1 MRNVTNDMG
10 SGEATN
16 HATSSFTVPNGDSSS
31 SSSPIAICGMA
42 LRLPGGLETPQQF
55 WDFLVAKGDARGRVP
70 ESRYNIS
77 AYHSRSGRP
86 GTIGTEHGYF
96 LSGDGGEH
104 LGALDAGRF
113 SISRAELECADPQ
126 QRRML
131 EVVRECL
138 DDAGEGTRFRGERVG
153 CYMGSYGED
162 WLEMQNRDP
171 QQSGIYRLDGYG
183 DFMLS
188 NRISYEMDLRGPS
201 MTIRTAC
208 SSALVGLH
216 EACLAIQ
223 QGHCKSA
230 VVGGANLIMAPG
242 AMASM
247 TEKGV
252 LSPDGSCKTF
262 SADANGYARGEA
274 VTAIYIKPLD
284 AAVRDGNPIRAV
296 IRSSM
301 SNNDGKT
308 PGMSCPSTESQV
320 AMIRDTYREA
330 GIADFSQTAFVE
342 CHGTGTAA
350 GDPIEANAVAQ
361 VFGDAGVFIGSVKP
375 NLGHSE
381 GASGIT
387 SVVKAVLALENR
399 TIPPNIKFSSPNPD
413 IPFKERKLV
422 VPLEPTPWPESRSER
437 VSVNSFGIGGSNAHV
452 VLDSARSFGVPAAP
466 AREQDA
472 RLATSPH
479 LLLLSASSAASLQRM
494 TGDLE
499 AWLTDERH
507 AAANRELQ
515 HVAYTLAHRREHL
528 PHRAFM
534 VSRRDQPGVASPGK
548 RANSAQPPNLVMVF
562 SGQGA
567 QWARM
572 GRELLLR
579 SDLCFQSSI
588 RSMDQWLQEAQL
600 QCSAAAPGTSE
611 PAPPWSVEEELLK
624 PARTSRVQEAAF
636 SQPLCTA
643 VQVALVD
650 IFASVGVEPVAVVG
664 HSSGEIAA
672 AYAAGALTA
681 REAIIT
687 AWQRGQAAR
696 SQTRPGA
703 MAAVGLGWDQ
713 VKDLL
718 PNSEPPSVVVA
729 CENSPRSVTIS
740 GDAADVEAAVSRIK
754 QAHPDVT
761 ARLLKVDKAYHS
773 YHMKEVGQEYCSSME
788 KVLVEK
794 RPLKKSFF
802 SSVTARLEK
811 GFLDASYWQ
820 RNLES
825 PVLFSSAVSLV
836 LDEIDNA
843 AFLEIGPHATLAG
856 PLRQISTAWQE
867 ARGKTGKTVTS
878 PPYISALA
886 RGEDSAESFLTAMGK
901 LFELGAPVDLQAL
914 IPTGSCLPDLPRYR
928 WDHSGGD
935 YWRESRMSREWRR
948 REHASHPLLGVRQLE
963 STSLEP
969 SWRNVL
975 HVDKVAW
982 LRDHKIE
989 DLLIF
994 PCAGYIAMAGEAIA
1008 QVASSPAGRS
1018 GFSLRHVVIS
1028 SAMVI
1033 AEGTPVELVTTLRPY
1048 RLTDSLDSQWW
1059 EFAISSHNGHVW
1071 TKHVTGQVCASEEDI
1086 HDETTAIGQL
1096 PRAVEAQK
1104 YYAILDRAGLQFGPH
1119 FRRLADIRTHTTQQL
1134 ATARVATVSTDT
1146 NHKDE
1151 DEDDYYHL
1159 HPTAVD
1165 ACIQTLFLAGLKG
1178 RMDARHCRAVPT
1190 KIRKLTMRRPRPG
1203 SSGCGGMLDNNMRVS
1218 ASATIT
1224 AGSGDIVGLVQ
1235 QCVAEDGRVVLHMEG
1250 MTISPLE
1257 EAEDD
1262 SAGGGPDGLPATARL
1277 SWGPH
1282 IDFLDAGKLI
1292 RPSIPRHLY
1301 TPALDALT
1309 QLSQVYAQRRMAESS
1324 RGGLSH
1330 MEKYRS
1336 WVDAQIHAASV
1347 ANNGK
1352 DDGPSVALVQKLSD
1366 ADIVQKM
1373 ADIVGQLSDTPVAAC
1388 ATAVQKVA
1396 LNMSGLYTGE
1406 TEALEI
1412 LLADDTLTKVYIA
1425 TDACDRSD
1433 FMRHLAHSKPNL
1445 RILEIGAG
1453 TGASTMS
1460 MLKHLV
1466 LPGGAG
1472 GSDGSG
1478 QQQQQQQLHPLY
1490 SRYTFTDISSAFF
1503 VAAREHFKGYPNIE
1517 YRTLDISKD
1526 PAEQNFGPDDRYDLV
1541 VATNVLHATRRLGET
1556 LRNVHS
1562 LLAPNGRLLL
1572 HEIYSPRSKWP
1583 NFVFG
1588 TLPGWWL
1595 SEDGRPD
1602 EPCVDPARWEAEL
1615 NRAGFAGLDALVLD
1629 ADEPYQL
1636 NAIMVARPQRQLGYN
1651 EGRSGEQRGEEKSEE
1666 KTVTLVC
1673 DDDDDDDNKNNK
1685 RADISVTDF
1694 LARQLQLRGYNVN
1707 RRRLSDKLPTG
1718 PLDDIISLV
1727 DLGPRGPFF
1736 QDISEAR
1743 LTALQR
1749 LLEKLAS
1756 SSSSKAMLWV
1766 TRPCQVRCRDPGY
1779 AQVIGAAR
1787 TIRTEMLLGLATC
1800 EVDDV
1805 TSGSSSLGRV
1815 VDVFA
1820 HFCGGLVDDRSL
1832 DPDYEFAIVDGTVMV
1847 GRAYPFSLRDDVSLP
1862 EQQVGAE
1869 NAGLALGMAR
1879 PGRLATMGWSPRVA
1893 RELRGDEIEV
1903 EVYAIGLNF
1912 KDVLCALGVVPFP
1925 KGGLGSESS
1934 GIIRRVGPEVKDL
1947 RVGDRVFL
1955 MADGSF
1961 ATHVIGIERMCERIP
1976 AALPFEAAVTMPA
1989 VFTTTV
1995 AALLNIGRLEKGQ
2008 TVLIHS
2014 ACGGVGLAAIQLA
2027 RLVGAEI
2034 YATVGSEEK
2043 VKYLTDVVGLPR
2055 NRIFSSR
2062 DTSFV
2067 GGLMR
2072 ETGGK
2077 GVDVALNSL
2086 SGELLHA
2093 TWHSVAEFGRMVEI
2107 GKRDILGAGRLDM
2120 DVFLTNR
2127 GYTCFCLDHL
2137 AQNRPSAFKELFRW
2151 VRGALEEGR
2160 IRPIDRARVFD
2171 ASSLQEAL
2179 RFMQKGQHIGKIVIS
2194 MRDAEGNVKIN
2205 NNNNNN
2211 NNNTAQPVRPVK
2223 KLQLDSSA
2231 SYMLVGG
2238 LGGLGRAVSRHLVDH
2253 GARRLV
2259 YLSRSAGTG
2268 AGDADFVRE
2277 LESMGCEVIL
2287 VRGSVISADD
2297 VSRAVQQAPSLR
2309 GIMQCS
2315 MVLSDQ
2321 AFSRMSLDEWNTA
2334 VAPKVQGTWNLHNAS
2349 VSAGAELDFF
2359 VLFSSMSGLTGQAGQ
2374 ANYAGANTFLNA
2386 FVQYRRGLGIAASA
2400 IDIGAVQ
2407 DVGYVSQDAA
2417 LLQRMMLASAHGITE
2432 PELLEALTT
2441 AMLFPPGPSGGKNK
2455 ASPDRAETAFED
2467 RNTFVLGLGTNIP
2480 LSSPDS
2486 RAFWRKDRRMA
2497 VYHNASKAA
2506 RDDGGS
2512 NSDSLKAFLARAR
2525 SDSALLRTPH
2535 TAAFLAREIG
2545 RKLFSFLLKPEEDLN
2560 TSVPLSQLGMDSL
2573 VGVEMRSWWRQA
2585 FGFDIT
2591 VLELLGSG
2599 NLGALGSHAAEGL
2612 LKLLGSKI

>member
-1 MRNVTNDMG
+1 MRNVTNETGDG
-10 SGEATN
+10 GATN
-16 HATSSFTVPNGDSSS
+16 HATSSMASKRA
-31 SSSPIAICGMA
+31 SPIAICGMA
-42 LRLPGGLETPQQF
+42 LRLPGGLESPQQF
-55 WDFLVAKGDARGRVP
+55 WDFLIAKGDARGRVP

-77 AYHSRSGRP
+77 AYYSRSGRP

-96 LSGDGGEH
+96 LSDTAH

-131 EVVRECL
+131 EVVRECF
-138 DDAGEGTRFRGERVG
+138 DDAGEVEFRGSQIG

-162 WLEMQNRDP
+162 WLEMQNRDS

-188 NRISYEMDLRGPS
+188 NRISYEFDLRGPS
-201 MTIRTAC
+201 MTVRTAC

-262 SADANGYARGEA
+262 SADANGHKI
-274 VTAIYIKPLD
+274 IYVQQRWQDTGHVVSKYGKP
-284 AAVRDGNPIRAV
+284 
-296 IRSSM
+296 
-301 SNNDGKT
+301 
-308 PGMSCPSTESQV
+308 
-320 AMIRDTYREA
+320 
-330 GIADFSQTAFVE
+330 AFVE
-342 CHGTGTAA
+342 CHGTGTAV
-350 GDPIEANAVAQ
+350 GDPIEANAVAR
-361 VFGDAGVFIGSVKP
+361 VFGDSGVFIGSVKP

-387 SVVKAVLALENR
+387 SVIKAVLALENR
-399 TIPPNIKFSSPNPD
+399 TIPPNIKFSSPNPN
-413 IPFKERKLV
+413 IPFQERKLV

-437 VSVNSFGIGGSNAHV
+437 VSVNSFGIGGSNAHI
-452 VLDSARSFGVPAAP
+452 VLDSARSFHVPAP
-466 AREQDA
+466 ARADA
-472 RLATSPH
+472 KLAASPH

-494 TGDLE
+494 TLDFQ
-499 AWLTDERH
+499 AWLTNENH
-507 AAANRELQ
+507 GPANGQLQ

-534 VSRRDQPGVASPGK
+534 VARRDQPGVASPGK
-548 RANSAQPPNLVMVF
+548 RVTNARPPNLVMVF

-572 GRELLLR
+572 GRDLLLR
-579 SDLCFQSSI
+579 SDLCFQNSI
-588 RSMDQWLQEAQL
+588 RFLDRCLQEAQL
-600 QCSAAAPGTSE
+600 QLSTTAPISE
-611 PAPPWSVEEELLK
+611 SNSPWSVEEELLK
-624 PARTSRVQEAAF
+624 PARTSRVQEAEF

-650 IFASVGVEPVAVVG
+650 LFASVGVEPVAVVG

-681 REAIIT
+681 KEAVIT

-703 MAAVGLGWDQ
+703 MAATSLGWDE
-713 VKDLL
+713 VKTFL
-718 PNSEPPSVVVA
+718 PTSDPPSVVVA
-729 CENSPRSVTIS
+729 CENSPRSITLS
-740 GDAADVEAAVSRIK
+740 GDAADVEAAVYQIK
-754 QAHPDVT
+754 EAHPDVT
-761 ARLLKVDKAYHS
+761 TRLLKVDKAYHS
-773 YHMKEVGQEYCSSME
+773 YHMREVGKEYCSSMR

-794 RPLKKSFF
+794 PPAKPFF
-802 SSVTARLEK
+802 SSVTAQLEE
-811 GFLDASYWQ
+811 GPLGAAYWQ
-820 RNLES
+820 KNLES
-825 PVLFSSAVSLV
+825 PVLFKSAVSLL
-836 LDEIDNA
+836 LDEIENV

-856 PLRQISTAWQE
+856 PLRQISAAWQE
-867 ARGKTGKTVTS
+867 ATGKTGKTVTS
-878 PPYISALA
+878 PPYVSALT
-886 RGEDSAESFLTAMGK
+886 RGEDSVESFLTAMGK
-901 LFELGAPVDLQAL
+901 LFELNVSINLQAL
-914 IPTGSCLPDLPRYR
+914 VPMGSCLPDLPRYQ
-928 WDHSGGD
+928 WDHSDGD
-935 YWRESRMSREWRR
+935 YWRESRISHEWRCR
-948 REHASHPLLGVRQLE
+948 QHASHPLLGVRQLE

-969 SWRNVL
+969 SWRNML

-1008 QVASSPAGRS
+1008 QVDCPAGRT

-1028 SAMVI
+1028 SALVI
-1033 AEGTPVELVTTLRPY
+1033 NEGTPVELVTTLRPY

-1071 TKHVTGQVCASEEDI
+1071 TKHITGQVCASEADINEDK
-1086 HDETTAIGQL
+1086 TTALELL
-1096 PRAVEAQK
+1096 PRALEAQK
-1104 YYAILDRAGLQFGPH
+1104 YYSILDRAGLQFGPH
-1119 FRRLADIRTHTTQQL
+1119 FRRLADIRTGTTQQL
-1134 ATARVATVSTDT
+1134 ATARVINDT
-1146 NHKDE
+1146 NPG
-1151 DEDDYYHL
+1151 DEDDYHV

-1165 ACIQTLFLAGLKG
+1165 ACIQTLFLAALKG
-1178 RMDARHCRAVPT
+1178 RMDAKHCRAVPT
-1190 KIRKLTMRRPRPG
+1190 KIKKLTVHRPVSHSDG
-1203 SSGCGGMLDNNMRVS
+1203 VDKKMSVS
-1218 ASATIT
+1218 ASATVT

-1235 QCVAEDGRVVLHMEG
+1235 QCVMDGRVVLHMEG

-1257 EAEDD
+1257 EAEDGD
-1262 SAGGGPDGLPATARL
+1262 FGGADGLQTTARL
-1277 SWGPH
+1277 IWGPH
-1282 IDFLDAGKLI
+1282 IDFLDASKLI

-1301 TPALDALT
+1301 APTLDALT
-1309 QLSQVYAQRRMAESS
+1309 RLSQAYAHRRMAETS
-1324 RGGLSH
+1324 RSGLPH
-1330 MEKYRS
+1330 MVKYRS
-1336 WVDAQIHAASV
+1336 WVDSQMYNSSV
-1347 ANNGK
+1347 GSGE
-1352 DDGPSVALVQKLSD
+1352 DSFLALQRLSD
-1366 ADIVQKM
+1366 ATIVEKM
-1373 ADIVGQLSDTPVAAC
+1373 ADIVRQLSGTPVAAC

-1396 LNMSGLYTGE
+1396 LNMSGLYTGD

-1412 LLADDTLTKVYIA
+1412 LLADDTLTQVYIA
-1425 TDACDRSD
+1425 TDACDRSE
-1433 FMRHLAHSKPNL
+1433 FIRHLAHSKPNL

-1466 LPGGAG
+1466 LPGSGDSD
-1472 GSDGSG
+1472 SDGSG
-1478 QQQQQQQLHPLY
+1478 QHPLY

-1503 VAAREHFKGYPNIE
+1503 VSAKEHFKGYSNIE
-1517 YRTLDISKD
+1517 YRTLDISKE
-1526 PAEQNFGPDDRYDLV
+1526 PAEQGFKPSDQYDLV
-1541 VATNVLHATRRLGET
+1541 IATNVLHATRRLGET

-1572 HEIYSPRSKWP
+1572 HELYSHSKWP

-1588 TLPGWWL
+1588 TLPGWWYGE
-1595 SEDGRPD
+1595 EDGRSI

-1615 NRAGFAGLDALVLD
+1615 TRAGFAGLDALVLD
-1629 ADEPYQL
+1629 AEEPYQL
-1636 NAIMVARPQRQLGYN
+1636 NAIMVAKPQQLAD
-1651 EGRSGEQRGEEKSEE
+1651 EGRSSEE
-1666 KTVTLVC
+1666 RKKKSKKTVTLLC
-1673 DDDDDDDNKNNK
+1673 DDDDSSSNK
-1685 RADISVTDF
+1685 RTDSSVADA
-1694 LARQLQLRGYNVN
+1694 LARQLEIRGDNVN
-1707 RRRLSDKLPTG
+1707 RRKLSDVLPTG
-1718 PLDDIISLV
+1718 PLDDIISLL

-1736 QDISEAR
+1736 QAISEAR
-1743 LTALQR
+1743 FASFQR

-1756 SSSSKAMLWV
+1756 SSGDGRRPGMLWV
-1766 TRPCQVRCRDPGY
+1766 THPCQVRCRDPGY
-1779 AQVIGAAR
+1779 AQIIGAAR
-1787 TIRTEMLLGLATC
+1787 TIRTEMLLDLATC
-1800 EVDDV
+1800 EVDNI
-1805 TSGSSSLGRV
+1805 GSDTSLGRII
-1815 VDVFA
+1815 DVFA
-1820 HFCGGLVDDRSL
+1820 RFRERLVDDSSL
-1832 DPDYEFAIVDGTVMV
+1832 DPDYEFSIKDGTVMV
-1847 GRAYPFSLRDDVSLP
+1847 GRTYPFSLRDELLLP
-1862 EQQVGAE
+1862 EQTGADA
-1869 NAGLALGMAR
+1869 AGLSLGMTR
-1879 PGRLATMGWSPRVA
+1879 PGRLATMGWNPRVT
-1893 RELRGDEIEV
+1893 RTLRGDEVEV

-1947 RVGDRVFL
+1947 CIGDRVFL

-1976 AALPFEAAVTMPA
+1976 DMLPFEEAVTMPA

-1995 AALLNIGRLEKGQ
+1995 AALFNIGRLEKGQ

-2027 RLVGAEI
+2027 RMVGAEI
-2034 YATVGSEEK
+2034 YATVGSDEK
-2043 VKYLTDVVGLPR
+2043 IKYLTDKVGLPR

-2067 GGLMR
+2067 EGLMR
-2072 ETGGK
+2072 ETNGK
-2077 GVDVALNSL
+2077 GVDLALNSL

-2107 GKRDILGAGRLDM
+2107 GKRDILGAGKLDM

-2137 AQNRPSAFKELFRW
+2137 AQNRPSAFKKLFQW
-2151 VRGALEEGR
+2151 VRKNLEESK
-2160 IRPIDRARVFD
+2160 IQPIERARVFD
-2171 ASSLQEAL
+2171 ASSLQKAL
-2179 RFMQKGQHIGKIVIS
+2179 RHMQKGQHIGKIVIS
-2194 MRDAEGNVKIN
+2194 MRDAEGKIKIN
-2205 NNNNNN
+2205 
-2211 NNNTAQPVRPVK
+2211 TAPVK
-2223 KLQLDSSA
+2223 PARKLQLDSSA

-2259 YLSRSAGTG
+2259 YMSRSAGAG
-2268 AGDADFVRE
+2268 PGDADFVRE
-2277 LESMGCEVIL
+2277 IESMGCEVLL
-2287 VRGSVISADD
+2287 VKGSVTSADD
-2297 VSRAVQQAPSLR
+2297 VSRAVRQASNLK

-2321 AFSRMSLDEWNTA
+2321 AFARMSHQEWNTA

-2349 VSAGAELDFF
+2349 VSFGAKLDFF

-2374 ANYAGANTFLNA
+2374 ANYAGANTFLDA
-2386 FVQYRRGLGIAASA
+2386 FVQYRNSLGLAASA

-2407 DVGYVSQDAA
+2407 DVGYVSQDPA
-2417 LLQRMMLASAHGITE
+2417 LLKRMMLASAHGITE
-2432 PELLEALTT
+2432 PEFLEALTN
-2441 AMLFPPGPSGGKNK
+2441 AMLSSPGQSGNN
-2455 ASPDRAETAFED
+2455 ASPDRGETSFED
-2467 RNTFVLGLGTNIP
+2467 RSTFVLGLGTKIP

-2497 VYHNASKAA
+2497 VYHNSSKAI

-2512 NSDSLKAFLARAR
+2512 NSDNLKAFLARAR
-2525 SDSALLRTPH
+2525 EDTTLLKAPG
-2535 TAAFLAREIG
+2535 TAAFLAREVG
-2545 RKLFSFLLKPEEDLN
+2545 RKLFSFLLKSEEDLN

-2599 NLGALGSHAAEGL
+2599 NLDALGSHAAEGL
-2612 LKLLGSKI
+2612 LKVLDSKT

>member
-1 MRNVTNDMG
+1 MRNHSNENG
-10 SGEATN
+10 GGGAIS
-16 HATSSFTVPNGDSSS
+16 HATPSTDAKRA
-31 SSSPIAICGMA
+31 SPIAICGMA
-42 LRLPGGLETPQQF
+42 LRLPGGLESPQQF

-77 AYHSRSGRP
+77 AYYSRSGRP

-96 LSGDGGEH
+96 LGDDVQ

-138 DDAGEGTRFRGERVG
+138 DDAGEVGFRGAQIG

-230 VVGGANLIMAPG
+230 VVGGANLILAPG

-274 VTAIYIKPLD
+274 ITAIYIKPLD
-284 AAVRDGNPIRAV
+284 VAIRDGNPIRAV

-320 AMIRDTYREA
+320 AMMRETYREA
-330 GIADFSQTAFVE
+330 GITDFSQTAFVE
-342 CHGTGTAA
+342 CHGTGTAV

-361 VFGDAGVFIGSVKP
+361 VFGDSGVFIGSVKP

-387 SVVKAVLALENR
+387 SVIKAVLALEHR
-399 TIPPNIKFSSPNPD
+399 TIPPNIKFSSPNPA
-413 IPFKERKLV
+413 IPFGERRLV

-452 VLDSARSFGVPAAP
+452 VLDSSRSFHVPAP
-466 AREQDA
+466 ARADL
-472 RLATSPH
+472 RLAAGPH
-479 LLLLSASSAASLQRM
+479 LLLLSAGSAASLQRM
-494 TGDLE
+494 ALDLQ
-499 AWLTDERH
+499 AWLADGE
-507 AAANRELQ
+507 RELQ

-534 VSRRDQPGVASPGK
+534 VARRHQPAVSSPGK
-548 RANSAQPPNLVMVF
+548 KANSARPPNLVMVF

-579 SDLCFQSSI
+579 PDLCFQSSI
-588 RSMDQWLQEAQL
+588 RSLDRFLQEAQL
-600 QCSAAAPGTSE
+600 QFSATS
-611 PAPPWSVEEELLK
+611 PASKTSCPWSLEEELLK
-624 PARTSRVQEAAF
+624 PARTSRVHEAEF

-643 VQVALVD
+643 IQIALVD

-681 REAIIT
+681 REAVIT

-696 SQTRPGA
+696 SQTRQGA
-703 MAAVGLGWDQ
+703 MAAVSLGWDQ
-713 VKDLL
+713 VKSFL
-718 PNSEPPSVVVA
+718 PTSDPPSVVVA
-729 CENSPRSVTIS
+729 CENSPRNVTLS
-740 GDAADVEAAVSRIK
+740 GDAADVEAAVSHIK
-754 QAHPDVT
+754 QAHPGVT

-773 YHMKEVGQEYCSSME
+773 YHMREVGQEYCSSMG
-788 KVLVEK
+788 KVLLHGK
-794 RPLKKSFF
+794 APLKPFF
-802 SSVTARLEK
+802 SSVTARREE
-811 GFLDASYWQ
+811 GVLDAAYWQ
-820 RNLES
+820 KNLES
-825 PVLFSSAVSLV
+825 PVLFKSAVSLV
-836 LDEIDNA
+836 LGEIDNV
-843 AFLEIGPHATLAG
+843 AFLEVGPHSALAG
-856 PLRQISTAWQE
+856 PLRQISSAWQE
-867 ARGKTGKTVTS
+867 ATGNTVAS
-878 PPYISALA
+878 PPYVSALA

-901 LFELGAPVDLQAL
+901 LFELNASVDLQAL
-914 IPTGSCLPDLPRYR
+914 IPTGSCLPDLPRYQ
-928 WDHSGGD
+928 WDHSDGD
-935 YWRESRMSREWRR
+935 YWRESRMSHEWRCR
-948 REHASHPLLGVRQLE
+948 QHAGHPLLGVRQLE

-982 LRDHKIE
+982 LRDHKVE
-989 DLLIF
+989 DLIIF
-994 PCAGYIAMAGEAIA
+994 PCAGYVAMAGEAIA
-1008 QVASSPAGRS
+1008 QVAAGAAGRA

-1028 SAMVI
+1028 AALVI
-1033 AEGTPVELVTTLRPY
+1033 NEGSPVELVTTLRPY

-1071 TKHVTGQVCASEEDI
+1071 TKHITGQVCAADTVI
-1086 HDETTAIGQL
+1086 DDETTPVGLL
-1096 PRAVEAQK
+1096 PRAFDVSR
-1104 YYAILDRAGLQFGPH
+1104 YYSILDRAGLQYGPH
-1119 FRRLADIRTHTTQQL
+1119 FRRLADIRTGTTQQL
-1134 ATARVATVSTDT
+1134 ATARVVTPADT
-1146 NHKDE
+1146 SAG
-1151 DEDDYYHL
+1151 DEDDYHV

-1165 ACIQTLFLAGLKG
+1165 ACFQTISLAAFRG
-1178 RMDARHCRAVPT
+1178 RMGAKQCRGVPT
-1190 KIRKLTMRRPRPG
+1190 KIKKLTIRRPVSRPG
-1203 SSGCGGMLDNNMRVS
+1203 DGVNKIMNVS
-1218 ASATIT
+1218 ASATVT
-1224 AGSGDIVGLVQ
+1224 VGSGDIVGLVQ
-1235 QCVAEDGRVVLHMEG
+1235 QGVVDGRVVLHMEG
-1250 MTISPLE
+1250 MTVSPLE
-1257 EAEDD
+1257 EAE
-1262 SAGGGPDGLPATARL
+1262 GGGGDFGGADGLPTTARL
-1277 SWGPH
+1277 LWGPH
-1282 IDFLDAGKLI
+1282 IDFLDAAKLI

-1301 TPALDALT
+1301 APALEALT
-1309 QLSQVYAQRRMAESS
+1309 RLSQVYAQRRMAESCS
-1324 RGGLSH
+1324 RAGLPH
-1330 MEKYRS
+1330 MVKYRS
-1336 WVDAQIHAASV
+1336 WVDAQVGQASSVGSGDEDDSFAALQRLR
-1347 ANNGK
+1347 
-1352 DDGPSVALVQKLSD
+1352 DDT
-1366 ADIVQKM
+1366 IMEKM
-1373 ADIVGQLSDTPVAAC
+1373 ADIVSRLAGTPVAAC

-1396 LNMSGLYTGE
+1396 LNMSGLYTGD

-1412 LLADDTLTKVYIA
+1412 LLADDTLTQVYIA
-1425 TDACDRSD
+1425 TDACDRSE
-1433 FMRHLAHSKPNL
+1433 FIRHLAHSKPNL

-1466 LPGGAG
+1466 LPGAG
-1472 GSDGSG
+1472 GDGDGDGEGSG
-1478 QQQQQQQLHPLY
+1478 RHPLY

-1503 VAAREHFKGYPNIE
+1503 VAAKERFKGYSNIE

-1526 PAEQNFGPDDRYDLV
+1526 PGEQGFEVADRYDLV
-1541 VATNVLHATRRLGET
+1541 IATNVLHATRRLGET
-1556 LRNVHS
+1556 LRNVHG
-1562 LLAPNGRLLL
+1562 LLAPGGRLLL
-1572 HEIYSPRSKWP
+1572 HELYSRSKWP

-1595 SEDGRPD
+1595 GEDDGRPG
-1602 EPCVDPARWEAEL
+1602 EPCVEPARWEEGL
-1615 NRAGFAGLDALVLD
+1615 TRAGFAGMDALVLD
-1629 ADEPYQL
+1629 AEEPYQL
-1636 NAIMVARPQRQLGYN
+1636 NAIMVAKPRQQLAGDK
-1651 EGRSGEQRGEEKSEE
+1651 GK
-1666 KTVTLVC
+1666 KTVTLLC
-1673 DDDDDDDNKNNK
+1673 DDDDDDNNANDLNNNNNNNNKNNK
-1685 RADISVTDF
+1685 KSDSSVADL
-1694 LARQLQLRGYNVN
+1694 LARQLELRGYNVN
-1707 RRRLSDKLPTG
+1707 QCKLGDELPTG
-1718 PLDDIISLV
+1718 PLDDIISLL

-1736 QDISEAR
+1736 QAISEAR
-1743 LTALQR
+1743 FAAFQS

-1756 SSSSKAMLWV
+1756 SSSSSSSSSAGDGRRPCMLWV

-1787 TIRTEMLLGLATC
+1787 TIRTEMLLSLATC

-1805 TSGSSSLGRV
+1805 DGCGGGSSWPPLGRV

-1820 HFCGGLVDDRSL
+1820 RFRETGAAAGDDGSL

-1847 GRAYPFSLRDDVSLP
+1847 GRAYPFSLRDDEPLLP
-1862 EQQVGAE
+1862 ERVGADA
-1869 NAGLALGMAR
+1869 AGLSLGMTR
-1879 PGRLATMGWSPRVA
+1879 PGRLATMGWNPREA
-1893 RELRGDEIEV
+1893 RELKGDEVEV

-1912 KDVLCALGVVPFP
+1912 KQDVLCALGVVPFP

-1934 GIIRRVGPEVKDL
+1934 GVVRRVGPEVKDL
-1947 RVGDRVFL
+1947 CVGDRVFL

-1976 AALPFEAAVTMPA
+1976 ATLPFEEAVTMPA

-1995 AALLNIGRLEKGQ
+1995 AALLNIGRLGKGQ
-2008 TVLIHS
+2008 SLLIHS

-2027 RLVGAEI
+2027 RMVGAEI
-2034 YATVGSEEK
+2034 YATVGSQEK
-2043 VKYLTDVVGLPR
+2043 IEYLTDKVGLPR

-2067 GGLMR
+2067 EGLMR

-2077 GVDVALNSL
+2077 GVDLALNSL

-2107 GKRDILGAGRLDM
+2107 GKRDILGAGKLDM

-2137 AQNRPSAFKELFRW
+2137 AQNRPAAFKELFQW
-2151 VRGALEEGR
+2151 VRKHLEEGK
-2160 IRPIDRARVFD
+2160 IRPIQRARVFD
-2171 ASSLQEAL
+2171 ASSLEEAL
-2179 RFMQKGQHIGKIVIS
+2179 RYMQKGQHIGKIVIS
-2194 MRDAEGNVKIN
+2194 MRDAEGTAKIN
-2205 NNNNNN
+2205 
-2211 NNNTAQPVRPVK
+2211 TSPVK
-2223 KLQLDSSA
+2223 AARKLQLDRSA

-2238 LGGLGRAVSRHLVDH
+2238 LGGLGRSVSRHLVDH

-2268 AGDADFVRE
+2268 PGDADFVRE
-2277 LESMGCEVIL
+2277 LESMGCEVVL
-2287 VRGSVISADD
+2287 VRGSVTSADD
-2297 VSRAVQQAPSLR
+2297 VSRAVRQAPSLR
-2309 GIMQCS
+2309 GVLQCS
-2315 MVLSDQ
+2315 MVLSDA
-2321 AFSRMSLDEWNTA
+2321 AFSRMSLEEWNTA

-2349 VSAGAELDFF
+2349 VSAGARLDFF

-2386 FVQYRRGLGIAASA
+2386 FVQYRNSLGLAASA
-2400 IDIGAVQ
+2400 VDIGAVQ

-2417 LLQRMMLASAHGITE
+2417 LLRRMMLASAHGITE
-2432 PELLEALTT
+2432 HELLEALTA
-2441 AMLFPPGPSGGKNK
+2441 AMLFPPGPRGNK
-2455 ASPDRAETAFED
+2455 ASSDPAETAFED
-2467 RNTFVLGLGTNIP
+2467 RNTFILGLGTKIP

-2497 VYHNASKAA
+2497 VYHNSSKAG
-2506 RDDGGS
+2506 RDDGGP
-2512 NSDSLKAFLARAR
+2512 NNDNLKAFLARAR
-2525 SDSALLRTPH
+2525 SDASLLKAPD
-2535 TAAFLAREIG
+2535 TAAFLAREVG

-2560 TSVPLSQLGMDSL
+2560 MSVPLSQLGMDSL

-2599 NLGALGSHAAEGL
+2599 NLSALGSHAAEGL
-2612 LKLLGSKI
+2612 FKVLDSKG